1 MKKTYIMIAV
11 FVMVSV
17 AAGMALA
24 SMGGKFLN
32 PERYQAMI
40 EKKAEMFG
48 MAVEEVNTRLE
59 QGETLK
65 EIFAWN
71 GEDMMANK
79 EAWMQE
85 KINAM
90 VAEGKITQEQAD
102 EKLAAMQEGW
112 GDCPEE
118 CKKCGG
124 HWKGKM
130 DWGRMKQFHK

>member
-11 FVMVSV
+11 VVMVSV

-32 PERYQAMI
+32 PEKYQAMI
-40 EKKAEMFG
+40 TKKAEMFG
-48 MAVEEVNTRLE
+48 MDVEEVNARLE

-71 GEDMMANK
+71 GVKKEDIMANK
-79 EAWMQE
+79 ETWMQE

-90 VAEGKITQEQAD
+90 VEAGKITQEQAD
-102 EKLAAMQEGW
+102 EKLDAMQEGW

-130 DWGRMKQFHK
+130 GWGRMK